1 MRACNG
7 GLIVRFDK
15 YTIKA
20 QEAVVRAQ
28 ELARQRDHSEI
39 TPLHLLAALLAEDEG
54 VVRSLVQKLG
64 ANSERIS
71 SIVDGELERLPRATG
86 TQTGFARAT
95 QDVLADAQKEA
106 DRLKDEYVST
116 EHLLLALAKVK
127 SEAREILTTNAV

>member
-39 TPLHLLAALLAEDEG
+39 TPLHLLGALLAEDEG
-54 VVRSLVQKLG
+54 VVRPLLQKLG
-64 ANSERIS
+64 ADGDDIS
-71 SIVDGELERLPRATG
+71 SEVERELERLPRATG
-86 TQTGFARAT
+86 TQIGLSRSL
-95 QDVLADAQKEA
+95 QDVFNAAEKES

-116 EHLLLALAKVK
+116 E
-127 SEAREILTTNAV
+127 